1 MACQRGSNFSTF
13 EKMLMWMEEFAVI
26 IEDKRTDTM
35 EETKRRRKKEET
47 WVMLAE
53 RFNGSTGIKETGQV
67 ATESLLEKLKGK
79 GKKGCGRREEG
90 DV

>member
-1 MACQRGSNFSTF
+1 
-13 EKMLMWMEEFAVI
+13 
-26 IEDKRTDTM
+26 
-35 EETKRRRKKEET
+35 
-47 WVMLAE
+47 MLAG

-67 ATESLLEKLKGK
+67 TTESLLEKLKGK